1 MSSDRRTYLTISELI
16 STHGGSIKTGPFG
29 TALKA
34 SEYVTQGVPLISVRE
49 IGHGDFHVDHKT
61 PCIGPTT
68 LKRLPEY
75 VLQKGDI
82 VFARK
87 GGIERCA
94 LVREKQV
101 GWFLGSDGI
110 RLRPPSTCDARF
122 LAYSLQTQATKD
134 WLLQHSTGSTMASL
148 NGATIGRLPIV
159 LPSLSEQN
167 LVADLLEA
175 FDDRIT
181 LLRET
186 NATLEAI
193 AQALFK
199 SWFVDFDPVRAKMEG
214 RTPEGMNEATTAL
227 FPDGFETS
235 ELGEVPR
242 GWRKSTLGELI
253 ELTKGCS
260 YKGDGLSEAEGA
272 YMFNLGCFNAH
283 RVFASEKI
291 KRYTGE
297 YKPRHSVQAGDL
309 IIANTDMTQARD
321 ILGRPA
327 FVPIGFD
334 PGFISHHVY
343 KVTVRPEWQ
352 KKARAIRSLL
362 FFALQESA
370 FRERAI
376 GFATGTTVL
385 ALPATAV
392 LGSPALISTADLLDV
407 FDGAVQPIFE
417 AISTN
422 EQSVTTLAE
431 TRDTLLPHLI
441 SGQLRLPEAQ
451 AATEAALAGPLQA

>member
-1 MSSDRRTYLTISELI
+1 MGAVMPNLN
-16 STHGGSIKTGPFG
+16 
-29 TALKA
+29 TAIIQALPVSLPGIHEQQRIA
-34 SEYVTQGVPLISVRE
+34 GF
-49 IGHGDFHVDHKT
+49 IG
-61 PCIGPTT
+61 
-68 LKRLPEY
+68 
-75 VLQKGDI
+75 
-82 VFARK
+82 
-87 GGIERCA
+87 A
-94 LVREKQV
+94 L
-101 GWFLGSDGI
+101 
-110 RLRPPSTCDARF
+110 
-122 LAYSLQTQATKD
+122 
-134 WLLQHSTGSTMASL
+134 
-148 NGATIGRLPIV
+148 
-159 LPSLSEQN
+159 
-167 LVADLLEA
+167 
-175 FDDRIT
+175 DDRIT

-193 AQALFK
+193 AHALFK
-199 SWFVDFDPVRAKMEG
+199 SWFVDFDPVRAKMED
-214 RTPEGMNEATTAL
+214 RTPEGMDEATAAL

-242 GWRKSTLGELI
+242 GWRESTLGELI

-283 RVFASEKI
+283 RVFASEKV

-352 KKARAIRSLL
+352 EKARAIRSLL

-392 LGSPALISTADLLDV
+392 LGSPALIPTADLLDV

-417 AISTN
+417 AISIN
-422 EQSVTTLAE
+422 EQRVTTLAE
-431 TRDTLLPHLI
+431 TRDTLLPRLI
-441 SGQLRLPEAQ
+441 SGQLRLPKAQ
-451 AATEAALAGPLQA
+451 AATEAALGAALQA